1 MRKTLFAATILLASL
16 GLNAQKGTW
25 KVYDTRT
32 SDICGN
38 NISALATDGGGAWVG
53 TFNGLCRLK
62 GSGWMDY
69 AMFNE
74 KLKNQSI
81 NCLMVDK
88 KGTLWVGT
96 DDFGVVEFDGTNWT
110 EHDDVTR
117 RLKMKFVKE
126 MVVDH
131 DGVMWIGVTLG
142 GLISYDGDEWEKYT
156 PDDCGLLSD
165 FILDLEVD
173 RANRIWITTNA
184 GISVYNGARWLSHT
198 TENSGLPDNIVPAV
212 AIDKKNVKWFGT
224 LKGLVRYDGE
234 TWKVWNSYNSPL
246 PGDQVNDIVIDSEGL
261 LWIGTNEGAAV
272 FDGQDDW
279 AVFTSRNSQL
289 PAGNIYKV
297 AIDGKGDVWFGN
309 DQKGLAKLS
318 GFVLPG
324 REPAKPPVNDLPTV
338 GEAPAVA
345 DNTPATPPSKPAQTR
360 PAHQQTPS
368 QTVDQ
373 QPKEERVRI
382 NPSLAEGY
390 ITITMDSPKAS
401 VEFVN
406 NAGTTIKTVP
416 EYRAGQKISI
426 ANMPKGMYRV
436 IISTGRTVKK
446 IKFNLK

>member
-1 MRKTLFAATILLASL
+1 MRKTLFAATFLLAAL
-16 GLNAQKGTW
+16 GLSAQKGKWT
-25 KVYDTRT
+25 VYDTKT

-38 NISALATDGGGAWVG
+38 NVSALATDGGGAWVG

-62 GSGWMDY
+62 GTGWMDY

-74 KLKNQSI
+74 KLKDQSI

-156 PDDCGLLSD
+156 PDDCALLSD
-165 FILDLEVD
+165 FILDLAVD
-173 RANRIWITTNA
+173 RANRKWVTTNA
-184 GISVYNGARWLSHT
+184 GVSIYNGSRWLSYT
-198 TENSGLPDNIVPAV
+198 TENSGLPDNIVPAI

-224 LKGLVRYDGE
+224 LNGLARYDGE
-234 TWKVWNSYNSPL
+234 KWQVWNSQNSPL
-246 PGDQVNDIVIDSEGL
+246 PADQVNDIVIDAEGL
-261 LWIGTNEGAAV
+261 LWIGTSGGAAV
-272 FDGQDDW
+272 FDGESEW

-297 AIDGKGDVWFGN
+297 AIDGKGDIWFGN

-318 GFVLPG
+318 GYVLPG
-324 REPAKPPVNDLPTV
+324 RKPATPPANELPTV
-338 GEAPAVA
+338 GETPAVA
-345 DNTPATPPSKPAQTR
+345 DNTPAARSSQTTPA
-360 PAHQQTPS
+360 TPS
-368 QTVDQ
+368 AQ
-373 QPKEERVRI
+373 QPKEERIRI
-382 NPSLAEGY
+382 NPFLAEGY
-390 ITITMDSPKAS
+390 VTVEMDSPKAS

-406 NAGTTIKTVP
+406 NAGKTVKSIS
-416 EYRAGQKISI
+416 EYQAGQKINI
-426 ANMPKGMYRV
+426 TNIPKGMYRV
-436 IISTGRTVKK
+436 IITTDRTVKK